1 MSPERIRK
9 HIVLSSLGCTVALA
23 TAFLA
28 ACQMPQLP
36 TEAEVRA
43 EERSAAA
50 STDADAATG
59 TSDVRFVTEYR
70 QLNAP
75 FVVIRDTREGCYYF
89 QSNSARSMGV
99 VTPLNNS
106 SGQHDCSGP
115 KSASR

>member
-1 MSPERIRK
+1 MIHERIRK
-9 HIVLSSLGCTVALA
+9 HITLGCAAVLA
-23 TAFLA
+23 ATLLS
-28 ACQMPQLP
+28 ACQMQQLP
-36 TEAEVRA
+36 TEAEARA
-43 EERSAAA
+43 EERSAAE
-50 STDADAATG
+50 SAATDTAAA

-89 QSNSARSMGV
+89 QSKSPRSNGV